1 MKPIDI
7 PPELLAVADAIS
19 LAGGRSLLVGGTVR
33 DHLLGGLPRAGTE
46 APGEVDDYDVEV
58 YGLELARL
66 EEVLAAFGE
75 VISVGRSF
83 GVFMVKGLFPGPVP
97 ACSFSLPRRD
107 NKVGQGHRGFQVEL
121 DPELDFKEAARRR
134 DLTMNSMA
142 LEIPGGHLEDPHGGQ
157 ADIEAGVMRATD
169 AGHFSEDPL
178 RGLRVA
184 QFAARF
190 PGLRPDDELVR
201 LCAALDLAELP
212 GERLLEEFRKLLL
225 KGEKPS
231 VGLEVLRTTGLLRF
245 FPELESMV
253 GVPQDAQWHP
263 EGTVWEH
270 TLMVVDEA
278 AAARLGAGSE
288 EEDLIVMFS
297 ALCHDLGKPATTV
310 EVDGRIRSPNHEREG
325 MEPTREFL
333 GRLMA
338 SSALVAA
345 VEVLVQDHLAP
356 ANFTS
361 QNASAR
367 AYRRLA
373 RRLDA
378 GGMNARV
385 LFRLAQADHFGRG
398 TADALAREF
407 PAGTEF
413 LRQVELLELEDA
425 GEPDVVLGR
434 HLIDRGLAPGPGFG
448 AVLDRCREIQDETGW
463 KSPEEILERY
473 FSENPD

>member
-1 MKPIDI
+1 
-7 PPELLAVADAIS
+7 
-19 LAGGRSLLVGGTVR
+19 
-33 DHLLGGLPRAGTE
+33 
-46 APGEVDDYDVEV
+46 
-58 YGLELARL
+58 
-66 EEVLAAFGE
+66 
-75 VISVGRSF
+75 
-83 GVFMVKGLFPGPVP
+83 
-97 ACSFSLPRRD
+97 
-107 NKVGQGHRGFQVEL
+107 
-121 DPELDFKEAARRR
+121 
-134 DLTMNSMA
+134 
-142 LEIPGGHLEDPHGGQ
+142 
-157 ADIEAGVMRATD
+157 
-169 AGHFSEDPL
+169 
-178 RGLRVA
+178 
-184 QFAARF
+184 
-190 PGLRPDDELVR
+190 
-201 LCAALDLAELP
+201 
-212 GERLLEEFRKLLL
+212 
-225 KGEKPS
+225 
-231 VGLEVLRTTGLLRF
+231 
-245 FPELESMV
+245 
-253 GVPQDAQWHP
+253 
-263 EGTVWEH
+263 
-270 TLMVVDEA
+270 
-278 AAARLGAGSE
+278 
-288 EEDLIVMFS
+288 MFS